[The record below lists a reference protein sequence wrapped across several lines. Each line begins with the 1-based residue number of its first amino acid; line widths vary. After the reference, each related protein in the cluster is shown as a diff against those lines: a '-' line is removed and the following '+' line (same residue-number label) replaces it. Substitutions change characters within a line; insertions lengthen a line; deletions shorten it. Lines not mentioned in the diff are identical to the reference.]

1 MQDEAKKKKKQRCI
15 HNTSAQMGYLSMESS
30 SNQGDMSREDL
41 DLKFISGIIFY
52 RKGNHTTMM
61 KFFQIRSH

>member
-1 MQDEAKKKKKQRCI
+1 MQDEAKKKKTRDAY
-15 HNTSAQMGYLSMESS
+15 TSAQMGYLSMESS
-30 SNQGDMSREDL
+30 CNQGDMRREDL

-52 RKGNHTTMM
+52 RKGNHTIMM

>member
-1 MQDEAKKKKKQRCI
+1 MQDEAKKKKKNPEMHTQVMPK
-15 HNTSAQMGYLSMESS
+15 SMGSS
-30 SNQGDMSREDL
+30 CNQGDMSREYL

-52 RKGNHTTMM
+52 RKGNLTTMM

>member
-1 MQDEAKKKKKQRCI
+1 MQDEAKKKKNPRDAY
-15 HNTSAQMGYLSMESS
+15 TSAQMGYLSMESS
-30 SNQGDMSREDL
+30 CNQGDMSREYL

-61 KFFQIRSH
+61 KFFQIRFH

>member
-1 MQDEAKKKKKQRCI
+1 MQDEAKKKKTRDAY
-15 HNTSAQMGYLSMESS
+15 TSNAQMGYLSMGSS
-30 SNQGDMSREDL
+30 CNQGDMSREYL